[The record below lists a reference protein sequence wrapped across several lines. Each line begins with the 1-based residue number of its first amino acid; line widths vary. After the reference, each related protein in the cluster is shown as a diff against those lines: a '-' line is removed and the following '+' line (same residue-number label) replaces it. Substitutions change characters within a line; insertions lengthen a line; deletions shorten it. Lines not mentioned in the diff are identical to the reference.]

1 MGMKC
6 LKCGSTEILSDV
18 PIGSGVDNL
27 SAVPVLALAYRTPD
41 ARFFKGPA
49 SHPVLA
55 WNYGASGFAE
65 RYLQDPKGF
74 AAMVKREIKD
84 V

>member
-1 MGMKC
+1 MGMICSKR
-6 LKCGSTEILSDV
+6 GSTEILSGV

-27 SAVPVLALAYRTPD
+27 SAVPVSALAYRTPD

-55 WNYGASGFAE
+55 RICGACGFAE
-65 RYLQDPKGF
+65 LYLQGPKGL
-74 AAMVKREIKD
+74 AAMVKRDIED